1 MIKLN
6 QITNEKGKKN
16 MKDRGVTLIAL
27 VITIV
32 VMMIIAGTVISLAL
46 GKNNIFDMAAESK
59 TATVENNYKDYLKL
73 AILDIQTDHEVSGKT
88 KLELAELKTAVDNQ
102 INTEDTIV
110 EENGEDSNQL
120 IVIFAN
126 GNKFMVDK
134 TTYEVVE

>member
-1 MIKLN
+1 
-6 QITNEKGKKN
+6 